1 MSFLKKHFNI
11 SEIGMHLRIDVYNSS
26 GLSPSSKTVIQL
38 MMLHTINSILEIRK
52 PGGEYLWFASNCT
65 GVERGE
71 VSMPLSWLA
80 NRRWPSFRRQ
90 GLMSVWVPDVCAGL
104 SVAPDPEF
112 SILGLT

>member
-1 MSFLKKHFNI
+1 M
-11 SEIGMHLRIDVYNSS
+11 YNSS

-52 PGGEYLWFASNCT
+52 PGGFPNLGNLWFASNCT

-71 VSMPLSWLA
+71 VSTPLSWLA

-90 GLMSVWVPDVCAGL
+90 GLMSVWVSDVCVGL